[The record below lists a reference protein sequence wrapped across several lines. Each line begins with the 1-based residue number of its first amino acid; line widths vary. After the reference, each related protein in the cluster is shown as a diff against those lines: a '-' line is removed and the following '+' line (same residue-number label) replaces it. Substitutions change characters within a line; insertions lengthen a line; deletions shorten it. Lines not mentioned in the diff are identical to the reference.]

1 LADLGLSNIKYAVRH
16 MRSGSIINIASVAGL
31 RGGYGPHAY
40 TAAKFGV
47 IGLTKSASLEL
58 AERNIRVNAIC
69 PAGIPTAIFAGPQAP
84 AALIERTPDI
94 VRPLLSERR
103 PPYFTLAAGITNM
116 FTILGP

>member
-1 LADLGLSNIKYAVRH
+1 

-58 AERNIRVNAIC
+58 AETQYSRERNLPGGNSDRHLCWSTGASC
-69 PAGIPTAIFAGPQAP
+69 
-84 AALIERTPDI
+84 
-94 VRPLLSERR
+94 S
-103 PPYFTLAAGITNM
+103 Y
-116 FTILGP
+116 